1 MEAVMLL
8 CDAAEQVNG
17 KLYIL
22 GGGWSTIFAVGQ
34 PANVTLAVKL
44 LIPWDQTNRPHP
56 IAAKLL
62 TEDGDSVDLG
72 AGPVAATG
80 QIEVGRPPGLKP
92 GTPIDVPLVFPFG
105 GLLLE
110 QGGYV
115 FALEVD
121 GEPVARTP
129 FRVIAPPPGFTFP

>member
-1 MEAVMLL
+1 MLL
-8 CDAAEQVNG
+8 CDAADQVNG

-44 LIPWDQTNRPHP
+44 MVPWDQTNRPHR

-62 TEDGDSVDLG
+62 TDDGEAVDLG
-72 AGPVAATG
+72 AGPVGAEG
-80 QIEVGRPPGLKP
+80 EIEVGRPPGLKP

-105 GLLLE
+105 GLLME
-110 QGGYV
+110 PGGYA
-115 FALEVD
+115 FTLEVD
-121 GEPVARTP
+121 NEPITRTA
-129 FRVIAPPPGFTFP
+129 FRVVAPPPGFPLA